1 MNRGFAYFVGRL
13 EERMV
18 AALVAASG
26 GAQGYA
32 AGSKPYD
39 GELDDEELERESRSA
54 LSKLVGKTPLFFAA
68 YAGGQDA
75 EASAYPWIGG
85 ESRAMVHT
93 GTFTVLCCA
102 ADSRGERKRQTVV
115 SQGIGVYRMIQ
126 DAQNALTGRQFEI
139 VEPGEAG
146 AEDEKVILND
156 TPFLPVGRGDNVR
169 YVLRTNEL
177 VVFAVHFETS
187 FTWWT
192 QDFSAAPQQVE
203 AINFSV
209 EPAGGPAGPGGRPGV
224 HTNS

>member
-1 MNRGFAYFVGRL
+1 MNRGFSYFVGRL
-13 EERMV
+13 EEQMV

-85 ESRAMVHT
+85 EPRAMVHT

-102 ADSRGERKRQTVV
+102 ADSRGERKRQTAA
-115 SQGIGVYRMIQ
+115 SQGVGVYRMIQ
-126 DAQNALTGRQFEI
+126 DAQSALTGRQFEV

-146 AEDEKVILND
+146 ASAETVILND

-192 QDFSAAPQQVE
+192 ADFSVEQQQVE
-203 AINFSV
+203 AINFSIDTT
-209 EPAGGPAGPGGRPGV
+209 GGGSDHGGRPGV
-224 HTNS
+224 HPKA

>member
-13 EERMV
+13 EEQMV

-26 GAQGYA
+26 GVQGYA

-54 LSKLVGKTPLFFAA
+54 LSRLVGKTPLFFAA

-75 EASAYPWIGG
+75 EASAHPWIGG
-85 ESRAMVHT
+85 ASRAMVHT

-102 ADSRGERKRQTVV
+102 ADSRGERKRQTAA
-115 SQGIGVYRMIQ
+115 SQGVGVYRMIQ
-126 DAQNALTGRQFEI
+126 DAQSALTGRQFEI
-139 VEPGEAG
+139 EEEGG
-146 AEDEKVILND
+146 EKVILND
-156 TPFLPVGRGDNVR
+156 APFLPVGRGDNVR

-177 VVFAVHFETS
+177 VVYAVHFETS

-192 QDFSAAPQQVE
+192 QDFGVEQPAVE

-209 EPAGGPAGPGGRPGV
+209 EPAGGPARPGGRPGV
-224 HTNS
+224 HPNS

>member
-13 EERMV
+13 EEQVV

-32 AGSKPYD
+32 SGSKPYD

-54 LSKLVGKTPLFFAA
+54 LSKVVGKTPLFFAA

-85 ESRAMVHT
+85 EPRAMVHT

-102 ADSRGERKRQTVV
+102 ADSRGERKRQTAV
-115 SQGIGVYRMIQ
+115 SQGVGVHRMIEV
-126 DAQNALTGRQFEI
+126 AQSALTGRQFEI
-139 VEPGEAG
+139 VEEGG
-146 AEDEKVILND
+146 EKVILND
-156 TPFLPVGRGDNVR
+156 SPFLPVSRGDNVR

-192 QDFSAAPQQVE
+192 ADFSVEQQQVE
-203 AINFSV
+203 AINFYI
-209 EPAGGPAGPGGRPGV
+209 EPAGGAGSPGGRPGV
-224 HTNS
+224 HFNQRGE